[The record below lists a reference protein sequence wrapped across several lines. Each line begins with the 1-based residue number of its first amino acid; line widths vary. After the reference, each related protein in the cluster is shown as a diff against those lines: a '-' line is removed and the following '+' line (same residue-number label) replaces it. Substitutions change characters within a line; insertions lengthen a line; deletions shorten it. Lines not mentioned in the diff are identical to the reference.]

1 MNNEIQN
8 LINEKNVLNN
18 TIRLRRERHNQEM
31 ERLRQEYFFYDN
43 SRNIYRSNSVLNNEI
58 EAQNRAF
65 EEGLN
70 QEFGQE
76 LQARNDKLNAERER
90 LTELLASKTQEYNN
104 LITRS
109 FRIPAYMQAPM
120 VFPEGLQKEIEEIQ
134 SDLKAIN
141 ESLNTN
147 GIELNGVKPQ
157 AKVEQRQQ
165 APVQTEPVQAEPAQT
180 APAQAEPVQPEL
192 VQTEPVQAEPVQTEP
207 EQPESVQP
215 EPVQTEPAQAEPV
228 QTEPVQ
234 TEPVQAELAQAE
246 PMERWPWEQ
255 VQEEPAQ
262 TEPVQAEPVQT
273 ELVQPEP
280 VQAELAQAEPMER
293 WPWEQVQEEPAQ
305 TEPVQTELAQ
315 AEPMKRWP
323 WEQVQ
328 EEPAQTEAAEP
339 IIQDDESD
347 RWKFS
352 IFDKNMPQD
361 YVSPVQPEPVQP
373 EPVQPEPVQPEP
385 VQHGKLKVV
394 ISKICSVDVYE
405 QTNRYYVNEDSKLDE
420 TLTSSAREKGFDDKA
435 INNMMETLNTYQGD
449 KRVLIALLITSRSDA
464 ESVKYIDDYLS
475 VLKGENSELSTFDLE
490 YDLSQKESFSKKE
503 FKTIK
508 KYALNSSKFAKI
520 NGIKMIKLR
529 LASRKISD
537 KIRRLFR
544 RKNKNTPLLSD
555 ENQTPEQPENNW
567 KKSIEVEKSKGKEN
581 EPQVE
586 EEIELTSYEET
597 EQGDEER

>member
-43 SRNIYRSNSVLNNEI
+43 SRNIYRSNSVLNNEV

-165 APVQTEPVQAEPAQT
+165 APVQTEPVQAEPAQ
-180 APAQAEPVQPEL
+180 A
-192 VQTEPVQAEPVQTEP
+192 
-207 EQPESVQP
+207 

-228 QTEPVQ
+228 QPEPAQPEPVQ
-234 TEPVQAELAQAE
+234 P
-246 PMERWPWEQ
+246 
-255 VQEEPAQ
+255 EPA
-262 TEPVQAEPVQT
+262 QAEPVQT
-273 ELVQPEP
+273 EP
-280 VQAELAQAEPMER
+280 AQA
-293 WPWEQVQEEPAQ
+293 
-305 TEPVQTELAQ
+305 
-315 AEPMKRWP
+315 
-323 WEQVQ
+323 
-328 EEPAQTEAAEP
+328 
-339 IIQDDESD
+339 
-347 RWKFS
+347 
-352 IFDKNMPQD
+352 
-361 YVSPVQPEPVQP
+361 EPVQP
-373 EPVQPEPVQPEP
+373 EPVQPEPAQAEPVQTEPAQAEPVQPEP
-385 VQHGKLKVV
+385 VQHGKPKIV
-394 ISKICSVDVYE
+394 ISKFLDVDVDGNMKNIGVADY
-405 QTNRYYVNEDSKLDE
+405 SKMDE
-420 TLTSSAREKGFDDKA
+420 KLTSLLKQKSFYDDE
-435 INNMMETLNTYQGD
+435 ISIIMETLNKYQGD
-449 KRVLIALLITSRSDA
+449 KNVLIALLNASRSFD
-464 ESVKYIDDYLS
+464 ESTEYCLDYLS
-475 VLKGENSELSTFDLE
+475 ALMGANSELATFDLE
-490 YDLSQKESFSKKE
+490 YDLSQKGSFSKKE

-529 LASRKISD
+529 LASRKIGD

-544 RKNKNTPLLSD
+544 RKNKNTPLLTD
-555 ENQTPEQPENNW
+555 ENQKLEQPDNNW

-586 EEIELTSYEET
+586 EEIELSSAEEP
-597 EQGDEER
+597 EQDGEER

>member
-165 APVQTEPVQAEPAQT
+165 APVQTEPVQAAPVQAELVQPEPEQ
-180 APAQAEPVQPEL
+180 PEPVQPEQVQAEPVQPES
-192 VQTEPVQAEPVQTEP
+192 A
-207 EQPESVQP
+207 QP
-215 EPVQTEPAQAEPV
+215 EP
-228 QTEPVQ
+228 
-234 TEPVQAELAQAE
+234 
-246 PMERWPWEQ
+246 
-255 VQEEPAQ
+255 
-262 TEPVQAEPVQT
+262 
-273 ELVQPEP
+273 VQPEP
-280 VQAELAQAEPMER
+280 VQAAP
-293 WPWEQVQEEPAQ
+293 EQPE
-305 TEPVQTELAQ
+305 
-315 AEPMKRWP
+315 
-323 WEQVQ
+323 
-328 EEPAQTEAAEP
+328 
-339 IIQDDESD
+339 
-347 RWKFS
+347 
-352 IFDKNMPQD
+352 
-361 YVSPVQPEPVQP
+361 PVQPEPVQP

-385 VQHGKLKVV
+385 AQPEPVQPEQVQAEPVQPESAQPEPVQPEPVQAAPEQPEPVQPEPVQPEPVQHGKPKIKLSKFLDIDVDGNMKNNGVV
-394 ISKICSVDVYE
+394 DYSKM
-405 QTNRYYVNEDSKLDE
+405 DE
-420 TLTSSAREKGFDDKA
+420 KLTSLFRQKGFDDNA

-449 KRVLIALLITSRSDA
+449 KNVLIALLSASRSDA
-464 ESVKYIDDYLS
+464 ESVKYCDDYLS
-475 VLKGENSELSTFDLE
+475 VLKGEKSELSTFDLE
-490 YDLSQKESFSKKE
+490 YDLSQRESFNKKE

-529 LASRKISD
+529 LASRKITNA
-537 KIRRLFR
+537 ITRLFR
-544 RKNKNTPLLSD
+544 RKNKNTPLLTD
-555 ENQTPEQPENNW
+555 GEQRTNGTHTNGRTPISNSVQPVDPAQESTLDTWELEQQEREAQNNR
-567 KKSIEVEKSKGKEN
+567 EDG
-581 EPQVE
+581 
-586 EEIELTSYEET
+586 
-597 EQGDEER
+597 EER

>member
-43 SRNIYRSNSVLNNEI
+43 SRNIYRSNSVLNNEV

-165 APVQTEPVQAEPAQT
+165 APVQTEPVQAEPAQ
-180 APAQAEPVQPEL
+180 A
-192 VQTEPVQAEPVQTEP
+192 
-207 EQPESVQP
+207 

-228 QTEPVQ
+228 QP
-234 TEPVQAELAQAE
+234 
-246 PMERWPWEQ
+246 
-255 VQEEPAQ
+255 EPA
-262 TEPVQAEPVQT
+262 
-273 ELVQPEP
+273 
-280 VQAELAQAEPMER
+280 
-293 WPWEQVQEEPAQ
+293 
-305 TEPVQTELAQ
+305 
-315 AEPMKRWP
+315 
-323 WEQVQ
+323 
-328 EEPAQTEAAEP
+328 
-339 IIQDDESD
+339 
-347 RWKFS
+347 
-352 IFDKNMPQD
+352 
-361 YVSPVQPEPVQP
+361 QPEPVQP
-373 EPVQPEPVQPEP
+373 EPAQAEPVQTEPAQAEPVQPEP
-385 VQHGKLKVV
+385 VQHGKPKIV
-394 ISKICSVDVYE
+394 ISKFLDVDVDGNMKNIGVADY
-405 QTNRYYVNEDSKLDE
+405 SKMDE
-420 TLTSSAREKGFDDKA
+420 KLTSLLKQKSFYDDE
-435 INNMMETLNTYQGD
+435 ISIIMETLNKYQGD
-449 KRVLIALLITSRSDA
+449 KNVLIALLNASRSFD
-464 ESVKYIDDYLS
+464 ESTEYCLDYLS
-475 VLKGENSELSTFDLE
+475 ALMGANSELATFDLE
-490 YDLSQKESFSKKE
+490 YDLSQKGSFSKKE

-529 LASRKISD
+529 LASRKIGD

-544 RKNKNTPLLSD
+544 RKNKNTPLLTD
-555 ENQTPEQPENNW
+555 ENQKLEQPDNNW

-586 EEIELTSYEET
+586 EEIELSSAEEP
-597 EQGDEER
+597 EQDGEER

>member
-1 MNNEIQN
+1 
-8 LINEKNVLNN
+8 
-18 TIRLRRERHNQEM
+18 M

-262 TEPVQAEPVQT
+262 EEPVQT
-273 ELVQPEP
+273 EPAQAEP

>member
-1 MNNEIQN
+1 
-8 LINEKNVLNN
+8 
-18 TIRLRRERHNQEM
+18 M

-234 TEPVQAELAQAE
+234 T
-246 PMERWPWEQ
+246 
-255 VQEEPAQ
+255 
-262 TEPVQAEPVQT
+262 
-273 ELVQPEP
+273 EP